1 MNINM
6 ASMIGGYTADRF
18 ELNMG
23 HVNLWLYV
31 HIIIL
36 DVCRVYVPV
45 LHNYVQVYMLLCV
58 IMYNCTWNTCICAW
72 ILGIKL
78 IKTNIKKIFKR
89 KQSICQ

>member
-36 DVCRVYVPV
+36 DVCRVYIPI
-45 LHNYVQVYMLLCV
+45 LHNYVQVYMLLCNHV
-58 IMYNCTWNTCICAW
+58 QLYMEYVHMCMDT
-72 ILGIKL
+72 GY
-78 IKTNIKKIFKR
+78 KINKD
-89 KQSICQ
+89 